1 MNEQYILK
9 EVSDATKIAK
19 NIFGNIVNKVYYA
32 YWINDTVTEEYTI
45 SMIDRAIKASFNSE
59 NSIDQDDKTIII
71 EFVNGN
77 HVIFSNSEWGSMEK
91 FNISDVKKYV

>member
-1 MNEQYILK
+1 
-9 EVSDATKIAK
+9 
-19 NIFGNIVNKVYYA
+19 
-32 YWINDTVTEEYTI
+32 
-45 SMIDRAIKASFNSE
+45 MIDRSIKASFHNE